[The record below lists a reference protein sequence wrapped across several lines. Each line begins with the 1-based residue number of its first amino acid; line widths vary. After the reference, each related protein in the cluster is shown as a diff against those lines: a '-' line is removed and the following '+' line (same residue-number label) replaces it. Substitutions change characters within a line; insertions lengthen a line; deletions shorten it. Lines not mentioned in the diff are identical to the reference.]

1 MCGHLLRAEERR
13 SCLLLLRQ
21 SRGEAG
27 LIRRANVLILLDDG
41 KSYAQISSFLY
52 LDDATVRSFEQGF
65 REKGLGDFL
74 RYAWKGSSR
83 HLQAAEILELKTVMM
98 SRIFASTR
106 ERGAYIKSHF
116 AVNYTRSG
124 LIKLVR
130 FLGFRYKRAQHV
142 PKKVDEAAQKAQIV
156 HYEHVM
162 NGLEANDV
170 VVFSDASHPEYQS
183 RASFGWV
190 LKEEKLGLRSV
201 ARPARINLQGCI
213 NLETMAYTGIEVE
226 VVNGQSTID
235 FLELLC
241 KKYEKATQIHI
252 FLDNGMA
259 HRAKKVQE
267 WLKTARGKRIKLHF
281 LPPYCPHLNPIERLW
296 GLMHKNVTHNKFYE
310 SFEEFTHEIR
320 RFLYE
325 TLPKNKEN
333 AANYITDNFQIKS
346 YQGVRMFKET

>member
-1 MCGHLLRAEERR
+1 MSGHLLSPQERT
-13 SCLLLLRQ
+13 SCLVLLRQ
-21 SRGEAG
+21 TRGEAG

-41 KSYAQISSFLY
+41 KNYAEIASFLY
-52 LDDATVRSFEQGF
+52 LDDATVRSFEQQF
-65 REKGLGDFL
+65 REKGLSGFL
-74 RYAWKGSSR
+74 RYTWKGSSR
-83 HLQAAEILELKTVMM
+83 HLQDAEILMLKTVMM
-98 SRIFASTR
+98 SRIFVSTR
-106 ERGAYIKSHF
+106 EIGAYINRHF
-116 AVNYTRSG
+116 AVSYTRSG

-142 PKKVDEAAQKAQIV
+142 PKKVDEAAQRAQIA
-156 HYEHVM
+156 HYEQVM
-162 NGLEANDV
+162 NGLEANEV
-170 VVFSDASHPEYQS
+170 VVFSDASHPEFQS

-190 LKEEKLGLRSV
+190 LKEEKLGLRTV

-213 NLETMAYTGIEVE
+213 NLETMEYTGIEVE
-226 VVNGQSTID
+226 KVNGQSTID

-241 KKYEKATQIHI
+241 KKHEKAAQIHI

-267 WLKTARGKRIKLHF
+267 WLKTTRGKQVKLHF

-310 SFEEFTHEIR
+310 NFEEFTHEIR
-320 RFLYE
+320 RFLYQ
-325 TLPKNKEN
+325 TLFKIKKS

-346 YQGVRMFKET
+346 YQGFRMFKDT